1 MRFPYNPILG
11 KLNLPI
17 VNSKIKLSNNEDK
30 QNKDKKKGPLRPG
43 PVIGPSGF

>member
-1 MRFPYNPILG
+1 MRFPYNPILER
-11 KLNLPI
+11 LNLPI
-17 VNSKIKLSNNEDK
+17 VNSKIKLSKNEEK